1 MKCVNQRELKSI
13 VQDGDVVGLAAL
25 TVSNLPSEILQHL
38 LAQYD
43 ETQSPKQLTM
53 MLANDISSGGL
64 TVELDDFVERGMIQR
79 LIMSIMTAS
88 PKTVA
93 AIKANTIEAYFIP
106 QGVIATHY
114 RQTNTLSPGVITKI
128 GLNTGVDAL
137 YQGGKV
143 NEVTTDD
150 IVTRVDIQGETY
162 LHYHLPPVDVAIL
175 RGTYADTKGNIY
187 MTHEAHLGESY
198 SVALNAKAHGG
209 QVIVQVKEIVDI
221 CQQSPNDVFI
231 PGALVDYVYVSKESK
246 QHRQLIQTYYQPE
259 LSGEQRITD
268 YPEPILPFTTRKLIL
283 RRAAQLLQQGDTISI
298 GYGINNEL
306 TNLLHEEGVEA
317 AVQPIMDTGI
327 FGGFIGSRQ
336 HFGMNYNTEARM
348 RHELTWDFIYNGGIS
363 VAYLS
368 FAEVDAQGNVNVSY
382 FGDRMNGC
390 GGFIDISQSVQR
402 LVFCG
407 SLVAG
412 GSLTIENGQL
422 HADDHAPKQKFVA
435 HVKHI
440 DFNAADAVAKNQDI
454 TFVTDRAVFKLGD
467 SGLTLTEIAP
477 GLDLDKDVLQ
487 HIDFQPNIAKPLMT
501 MDPTIFHETWGQL
514 SQSIQTY
521 SNHTHH
527 VEKNCEQDAK

>member
-1 MKCVNQRELKSI
+1 MKQVTQTELKSI
-13 VQDGDVVGLAAL
+13 VQDGDVIGLAAL
-25 TVSNLPSEILQHL
+25 TVSNLPAEVLQHL
-38 LAQYD
+38 LTQYD

-53 MLANDISSGGL
+53 MLANDISSGDL

-79 LIMSIMTAS
+79 LIMSIMTRS

-93 AIKANTIEAYFIP
+93 AIKANEIEAYFIP

-114 RQTNTLSPGVITKI
+114 RQSNTLSPGIITKI
-128 GLNTGVDAL
+128 GLNTGVDPC

-143 NEVTTDD
+143 NEATTKD
-150 IVTRVDIQGETY
+150 IVTRIDVNGETY
-162 LHYHLPPVDVAIL
+162 LHYQLPPVDVAIL

-209 QVIVQVKEIVDI
+209 KVIVQVKAIVDI
-221 CQQSPNDVFI
+221 CQQNPNDVYI
-231 PGALVDYVYVSKESK
+231 PGRLVDYVYVAEEAKH
-246 QHRQLIQTYYQPE
+246 HRQLIQTYYQPE
-259 LSGEQRITD
+259 LSGEKRITD
-268 YPEPILPFTTRKLIL
+268 FPEPILPFTTRKLIL

-306 TNLLHEEGVEA
+306 TNLLHEEGVED
-317 AVQPIMDTGI
+317 AVQPLMDTGI

-348 RHELTWDFIYNGGIS
+348 RHELTWDFIYNGGVS

-368 FAEVDAQGNVNVSY
+368 FAEVDAKGNVNVSY

-407 SLVAG
+407 ALVAG
-412 GSLTIENGQL
+412 GKLTIENGKL
-422 HADDHAPKQKFVA
+422 HAHDETPKQKFVTQ
-435 HVKHI
+435 VSHI
-440 DFNAADAVAKNQDI
+440 DFNATEAIAHHQDV
-454 TFVTDRAVFKLGD
+454 TFVTDRAVFELRD
-467 SGLTLTEIAP
+467 TGLTLTEIAP
-477 GLDLDKDVLQ
+477 GLDLEKDVLKY
-487 HIDFQPNIAKPLMT
+487 IAFKPNIATPLRT
-501 MDPTIFHETWGQL
+501 MDSAIYNETWGQL

-521 SNHTHH
+521 SNHPH
-527 VEKNCEQDAK
+527 NA